1 VAQLR
6 WFHRPGVPALASA
19 AFGLL
24 GGWASQLVTND
35 QAMQLVVGLLTGVAA
50 LQIGELWQMHART
63 PLVAKL
69 EEALVDPLLYQHLE
83 QIITANA
90 RLNVRL
96 APASRYAFTFR
107 RRADECLGEAAHVM
121 DELAAGRL
129 VVSDPDQQFKFS
141 IDLVANARRSVH
153 AVSFRDEEFW
163 ESEAGERYLKHNE
176 HLLKRG
182 LYRRRGGV
190 SRIFVFDSDE
200 IILQLKPVIDR
211 HIALGVAV
219 YILPPS
225 VQVPSDLEDFVVYD
239 NQCVRFAEPLEFAG
253 SRKRATLSINPPDV
267 AKYASKFQQ
276 MMLRSLPAQAY
287 FEAHAAAASVSGA
300 GRGPLGIPPQPRSS
314 GEVNRAAG
322 PSTSQRTVEEH
333 SRVDGS

>member
-1 VAQLR
+1 
-6 WFHRPGVPALASA
+6 
-19 AFGLL
+19 
-24 GGWASQLVTND
+24 
-35 QAMQLVVGLLTGVAA
+35 MQLVVGLLTGVAA

-63 PLVAKL
+63 PLVARL

-90 RLNVRL
+90 RLNQRL

-107 RRADECLGEAAHVM
+107 RRANECLGEAAHVM

-129 VVSDPDQQFKFS
+129 VVTDPDQQFKFS
-141 IDLVANARRSVH
+141 IDLVANARRSVR

-182 LYRRRGGV
+182 ASRRRGGV
-190 SRIFVFDSDE
+190 SRIFVLDSHE

-211 HIALGVAV
+211 HIALGVTV
-219 YILPPS
+219 YILPPN

-239 NQCVRFAEPLEFAG
+239 DQCVRFAEPLEFSG

-267 AKYASKFQQ
+267 TRYVSKFQQ
-276 MMLRSLPAQAY
+276 MVLRSLPAQTY
-287 FEAHAAAASVSGA
+287 FEAQLAAVGTSGA
-300 GRGPLGIPPQPRSS
+300 GQAPGGTTPPQQRSS
-314 GEVNRAAG
+314 GEDGRGSNPDAQHVI
-322 PSTSQRTVEEH
+322 VEEH
-333 SRVDGS
+333 SRADGS

>member
-1 VAQLR
+1 MR

-35 QAMQLVVGLLTGVAA
+35 QAMQLVLGLLTGVAA
-50 LQIGELWQMHART
+50 LQMGELWQMHART

-69 EEALVDPLLYQHLE
+69 EEALVDPLLYQYLE
-83 QIITANA
+83 QIITAHA
-90 RLNVRL
+90 RLDQRL

-107 RRADECLGEAAHVM
+107 RRANECLGEAAHVM

-141 IDLVANARRSVH
+141 IDLVANARRSVR

-176 HLLKRG
+176 HLLRRTG
-182 LYRRRGGV
+182 PRRRGGV
-190 SRIFVFDSDE
+190 VRIFVLDSDE
-200 IILQLKPVIDR
+200 IIMRLKPVIVR
-211 HIALGVAV
+211 HIALGVTV

-239 NQCVRFAEPLEFAG
+239 DQCVRFAEPLEFAG
-253 SRKRATLSINPPDV
+253 SRKRATLSVNPPDV
-267 AKYASKFQQ
+267 ARYIAKFQQ
-276 MMLRSLPAQAY
+276 MTLRSVPAQTY
-287 FEAHAAAASVSGA
+287 FEAQAATTGESTTRGA
-300 GRGPLGIPPQPRSS
+300 PAGMPQQRSS
-314 GEVNRAAG
+314 GADNRDVSLGA
-322 PSTSQRTVEEH
+322 RDLIVEEH
-333 SRVDGS
+333 SGVDGS